1 MSRGRCVEIVL
12 VAFLCVA
19 TLSGCGGDDAD
30 EVATPEVAV
39 CDDLRRR
46 ENVLIGVVNEALAE
60 LSDAGDDQARTEAIA
75 RGFDRLIS
83 VLADQA
89 GTVTTS
95 EPALTDQLNAGTAAA
110 LAELE
115 EERDRFADEVDVVTL
130 ADEHGRASQLQNALE
145 KAFSLME
152 PPRSAY
158 VAVGLGRAIDVD
170 PDCRFVTQ
178 RGDPAR

>member
-1 MSRGRCVEIVL
+1 MSVV
-12 VAFLCVA
+12 CVA

-30 EVATPEVAV
+30 EVAIAEVAV

-46 ENVLIGVVNEALAE
+46 ENVLIAVVNEALDE
-60 LSDAGDDQARTEAIA
+60 LADADDDQARTEAIA
-75 RGFDRLIS
+75 RGFDRLIA
-83 VLADQA
+83 VLTDQV
-89 GTVTTS
+89 GTVTTA
-95 EPALTDQLNAGTAAA
+95 EPALTDQLNAGTEAA

-115 EERDRFADEVDVVTL
+115 DERALFVDEVDAVTA

-158 VAVGLGRAIDVD
+158 VAVGLDRAIDVD

-178 RGDPAR
+178 RGDPSR